1 MSARRA
7 LVRVEHAGPVAT
19 LTLARPAMH
28 NALVPDLLLDL
39 CVALE
44 QTGRRADTRAV
55 VLAAEGEAFSIG
67 GDMRRFAAEMAG
79 PSLQTYAAEL
89 VGLLNQAVL
98 ALLKLPQPVVAA
110 VHGHVTGG
118 SLGLVLACDL
128 AVMAEHAV
136 FKAHYATAGFTPD
149 GGWTA
154 LLPRLVG
161 ARRAAACL
169 LLNRSVSAPQALDWG
184 IVNELAPAAEVPDA
198 ARRLAERVAGAPV
211 VTMRESKRLLRG
223 PEAALAGIE
232 AALEEERQRF
242 VAAIGEPAAHQGVAG
257 FLRSFGGYPDDRP
270 GRAARLAA
278 GAGGSAGRGAPIE
291 GTG

>member
-7 LVRVEHAGPVAT
+7 LVRVAHAGPVAT

-44 QTGRRADTRAV
+44 QIGRRGETRAV
-55 VLAAEGEAFSIG
+55 VLAADGEAFSIG

-79 PSLQTYAAEL
+79 SALQTYAAEL

-98 ALLKLPQPVVAA
+98 ALLRLPQPVVAA

-128 AVMAEHAV
+128 AVMADDAV
-136 FKAHYATAGFTPD
+136 LKAHYATAGFTPD

-161 ARRAAACL
+161 TRRAAACL
-169 LLNRSVSAPQALDWG
+169 MLNRSLDARQALDWG
-184 IVNELAPAAEVPDA
+184 VVNELAPSSEVAAAAQRAAERIA
-198 ARRLAERVAGAPV
+198 ASPEA
-211 VTMRESKRLLRG
+211 TMRAAKRLLG
-223 PEAALAGIE
+223 PDTALAGIE
-232 AALEEERQRF
+232 AALEAERQRF
-242 VAAIGEPAAHQGVAG
+242 VAAIVEPAARAGVAD
-257 FLRSFGGYPDDRP
+257 FLRRFTGYPDPHAPAIAEPVR
-270 GRAARLAA
+270 
-278 GAGGSAGRGAPIE
+278 GAG
-291 GTG
+291 

>member
-7 LVRVEHAGPVAT
+7 LVRVAHAGPVAT

-44 QTGRRADTRAV
+44 QIGRRGETRAV
-55 VLAAEGEAFSIG
+55 VLAADGEAFSIG

-79 PSLQTYAAEL
+79 PALQTYAAEL

-98 ALLKLPQPVVAA
+98 ALLRLPQPVVAA

-118 SLGLVLACDL
+118 SLGLLLACDL
-128 AVMAEHAV
+128 AVMADDAV
-136 FKAHYATAGFTPD
+136 LKAHYATAGFTPD

-161 ARRAAACL
+161 TRRAAACL
-169 LLNRSVSAPQALDWG
+169 MLNRSLDARQALDWG
-184 IVNELAPAAEVPDA
+184 VVNELAPSSEVAAAAQQAAERIA
-198 ARRLAERVAGAPV
+198 ASPEA
-211 VTMRESKRLLRG
+211 TMRAAKRLLA
-223 PEAALAGIE
+223 PDTALAGIE
-232 AALEEERQRF
+232 SALEAERQRF
-242 VAAIGEPAAHQGVAG
+242 VAAIVEPAARAGVAD
-257 FLRSFGGYPDDRP
+257 FLRRFTGYPDP
-270 GRAARLAA
+270 RAPAVAEPVR
-278 GAGGSAGRGAPIE
+278 GAG
-291 GTG
+291 

>member
-7 LVRVEHAGPVAT
+7 LVRVAHAGPVAT

-44 QTGRRADTRAV
+44 QIGRRGETRAV

-79 PSLQTYAAEL
+79 PALQTYAAEL

-98 ALLKLPQPVVAA
+98 ALLGLPQPVVAA

-128 AVMAEHAV
+128 VVMADDAV

-161 ARRAAACL
+161 TRRAAACL
-169 LLNRSVSAPQALDWG
+169 MLNRSLDARQSLDWG
-184 IVNELAPAAEVPDA
+184 VVNELAPAGEVGAVALRAAERIAASPDA
-198 ARRLAERVAGAPV
+198 
-211 VTMRESKRLLRG
+211 TMRAAKRLLA
-223 PEAALAGIE
+223 PDTALAGIE
-232 AALEEERQRF
+232 AALEAERQRF
-242 VAAIGEPAAHQGVAG
+242 VAAIVEPAARAGVAD
-257 FLRSFGGYPDDRP
+257 FLRRFTGYPDPHAPAIAEPVR
-270 GRAARLAA
+270 
-278 GAGGSAGRGAPIE
+278 GAG
-291 GTG
+291 

>member
-7 LVRVEHAGPVAT
+7 LVRVAHAGPVAT

-44 QTGRRADTRAV
+44 QIGRRGETRAV
-55 VLAAEGEAFSIG
+55 VLAADGEAFSIG

-79 PSLQTYAAEL
+79 PALQTYAAEL

-98 ALLKLPQPVVAA
+98 ALLRLPQPVVAA

-128 AVMAEHAV
+128 AVMADDAV

-169 LLNRSVSAPQALDWG
+169 LLNRSLGARQALDWG
-184 IVNELAPAAEVPDA
+184 VVNELVPAGEVGAAALRAAERIAASPDA
-198 ARRLAERVAGAPV
+198 
-211 VTMRESKRLLRG
+211 TMRAAKRLLG
-223 PEAALAGIE
+223 PDTALAGIE
-232 AALEEERQRF
+232 AALEAERQRF
-242 VAAIGEPAAHQGVAG
+242 VAAIVEPAARAGVAD
-257 FLRSFGGYPDDRP
+257 FLRRFTGYPDPHAPAIAEPVR
-270 GRAARLAA
+270 
-278 GAGGSAGRGAPIE
+278 GAG
-291 GTG
+291 

>member
-7 LVRVEHAGPVAT
+7 LVRVAHAGPVAT

-44 QTGRRADTRAV
+44 QIGRRGETRAV
-55 VLAAEGEAFSIG
+55 VLAADGEAFSIG

-79 PSLQTYAAEL
+79 PALQTYAAEL

-98 ALLKLPQPVVAA
+98 ALLRLPQPVVAA

-118 SLGLVLACDL
+118 SLGLLLACDL
-128 AVMAEHAV
+128 AVMADDAV
-136 FKAHYATAGFTPD
+136 LKAHYATAGFTPD

-161 ARRAAACL
+161 TRRAAACL
-169 LLNRSVSAPQALDWG
+169 MLNRSLDAHQALDWG
-184 IVNELAPAAEVPDA
+184 VVNELAPSSEVAAAAQQAAERIA
-198 ARRLAERVAGAPV
+198 ASPEA
-211 VTMRESKRLLRG
+211 TMRAAKRLLA
-223 PEAALAGIE
+223 PDTALAGIE
-232 AALEEERQRF
+232 AALEAERQRF
-242 VAAIGEPAAHQGVAG
+242 VAAIVEPAARAGVAD
-257 FLRSFGGYPDDRP
+257 FLRRFTGYPDPHAPAIAEPVR
-270 GRAARLAA
+270 
-278 GAGGSAGRGAPIE
+278 GAG
-291 GTG
+291 

>member
-7 LVRVEHAGPVAT
+7 LVRVAHAGPVAT

-44 QTGRRADTRAV
+44 QIGRRGETRAV
-55 VLAAEGEAFSIG
+55 VLAADGEAFSIG

-79 PSLQTYAAEL
+79 PALQTYAAEL

-98 ALLKLPQPVVAA
+98 ALLRLPQPVVAA

-128 AVMAEHAV
+128 AVMADDAV
-136 FKAHYATAGFTPD
+136 LKAHYATAGFTPD

-161 ARRAAACL
+161 TRRAAACL
-169 LLNRSVSAPQALDWG
+169 MLNRSLSARQALDWG
-184 IVNELAPAAEVPDA
+184 VVNELVPAGEVGAAALRAAERIAASPDA
-198 ARRLAERVAGAPV
+198 
-211 VTMRESKRLLRG
+211 TMRAAKRLLA
-223 PEAALAGIE
+223 PDTALAGIE
-232 AALEEERQRF
+232 AALEAERQRF
-242 VAAIGEPAAHQGVAG
+242 VAAIVEPAARAGVAD
-257 FLRSFGGYPDDRP
+257 FLRRFTGYPDPHAPAIAEPVR
-270 GRAARLAA
+270 
-278 GAGGSAGRGAPIE
+278 GAG
-291 GTG
+291 

>member
-7 LVRVEHAGPVAT
+7 LVRVAHAGPVAT

-44 QTGRRADTRAV
+44 QIGRRGETRAV
-55 VLAAEGEAFSIG
+55 VLAADGEAFSIG

-79 PSLQTYAAEL
+79 PALQTYAAEL

-98 ALLKLPQPVVAA
+98 ALLRLPQPVVAA

-128 AVMAEHAV
+128 AVMADDAV
-136 FKAHYATAGFTPD
+136 LKAHYATAGFTPD

-161 ARRAAACL
+161 TRRAAACL
-169 LLNRSVSAPQALDWG
+169 MLNRSLDACQALDWG
-184 IVNELAPAAEVPDA
+184 VVNELAPSSEVAAAAQRAAERIA
-198 ARRLAERVAGAPV
+198 ASPEA
-211 VTMRESKRLLRG
+211 TMRAAKRLLA
-223 PEAALAGIE
+223 PDTALAGIE
-232 AALEEERQRF
+232 AALEAERQRF
-242 VAAIGEPAAHQGVAG
+242 VAAIVEPAARAGVAD
-257 FLRSFGGYPDDRP
+257 FLRRFTGYPDPHAPAIAEPVR
-270 GRAARLAA
+270 
-278 GAGGSAGRGAPIE
+278 GAG
-291 GTG
+291 

>member
-7 LVRVEHAGPVAT
+7 LVRVAHAGPVAT
-19 LTLARPAMH
+19 LTLARPAMR

-44 QTGRRADTRAV
+44 QIGRRGETRAV
-55 VLAAEGEAFSIG
+55 VLAADGEAFSIG

-79 PSLQTYAAEL
+79 PALQTYAAEL

-98 ALLKLPQPVVAA
+98 ALLRLPQPVVAA

-128 AVMAEHAV
+128 AVMADDAV
-136 FKAHYATAGFTPD
+136 LKAHYATAGFTPD

-169 LLNRSVSAPQALDWG
+169 MLNRSLSARQALDWG
-184 IVNELAPAAEVPDA
+184 VVNELAPSSEVATAAQRAAERIA
-198 ARRLAERVAGAPV
+198 ASPEA
-211 VTMRESKRLLRG
+211 TMRAAKRLLA
-223 PEAALAGIE
+223 PDTALAGIE
-232 AALEEERQRF
+232 AALEAERQRF
-242 VAAIGEPAAHQGVAG
+242 VAAIVEPAARAGVAD
-257 FLRSFGGYPDDRP
+257 FLRRFTGYPDPHAPAIAEPVR
-270 GRAARLAA
+270 
-278 GAGGSAGRGAPIE
+278 GAG
-291 GTG
+291 

>member
-7 LVRVEHAGPVAT
+7 LVRVAHAGPVAT

-44 QTGRRADTRAV
+44 QIGRRGETRAV
-55 VLAAEGEAFSIG
+55 VLAADGEAFSIG

-79 PSLQTYAAEL
+79 PALQTYAAEL

-98 ALLKLPQPVVAA
+98 ALLRLPQPVVAA

-128 AVMAEHAV
+128 AVMADDAV
-136 FKAHYATAGFTPD
+136 LKAHYATAGFTPD

-161 ARRAAACL
+161 TRRAAACL
-169 LLNRSVSAPQALDWG
+169 MLNRSLSARQALDWG
-184 IVNELAPAAEVPDA
+184 VVNELVPAGEVGAAALRAAERIAASPDA
-198 ARRLAERVAGAPV
+198 
-211 VTMRESKRLLRG
+211 TMRAAKRLLG
-223 PEAALAGIE
+223 PDTALAGIE
-232 AALEEERQRF
+232 AALEAERQRF
-242 VAAIGEPAAHQGVAG
+242 VAAIVEPAARAGVAD
-257 FLRSFGGYPDDRP
+257 FLRRFTGYPDPHAPAIAEPVR
-270 GRAARLAA
+270 
-278 GAGGSAGRGAPIE
+278 GAG
-291 GTG
+291 

>member
-7 LVRVEHAGPVAT
+7 LVRVAHAGPVAT

-44 QTGRRADTRAV
+44 QIGRRSETRAV

-79 PSLQTYAAEL
+79 PALQTYAAEL

-98 ALLKLPQPVVAA
+98 ALLGLPQPVVAA

-128 AVMAEHAV
+128 VVMADDAV

-161 ARRAAACL
+161 TRRAAACL
-169 LLNRSVSAPQALDWG
+169 MLNRSLDARQSLDWG
-184 IVNELAPAAEVPDA
+184 VVNELAPAGEVGAAALRAAERIAASPDA
-198 ARRLAERVAGAPV
+198 
-211 VTMRESKRLLRG
+211 TMRAAKRLLA
-223 PEAALAGIE
+223 PDTALAGIE
-232 AALEEERQRF
+232 AALEAERQRF
-242 VAAIGEPAAHQGVAG
+242 VAAIVEPAARAGVAD
-257 FLRSFGGYPDDRP
+257 FLRRFTGYPDPHAPAIAEPVR
-270 GRAARLAA
+270 
-278 GAGGSAGRGAPIE
+278 GAG
-291 GTG
+291 

>member
-7 LVRVEHAGPVAT
+7 LVRVAHAGPVAT
-19 LTLARPAMH
+19 LTLARPAMQ

-44 QTGRRADTRAV
+44 QIGRRSETRAV
-55 VLAAEGEAFSIG
+55 VLAAEGDAFSIG

-79 PSLQTYAAEL
+79 PALQTYAAEL

-98 ALLKLPQPVVAA
+98 ALLRLPQPVVAA

-128 AVMAEHAV
+128 AVMADDAV
-136 FKAHYATAGFTPD
+136 LKAHYATAGFTPD

-161 ARRAAACL
+161 TRRAAACL
-169 LLNRSVSAPQALDWG
+169 MLNRSLDARQSLDWG
-184 IVNELAPAAEVPDA
+184 VVNELAPAGEVGA
-198 ARRLAERVAGAPV
+198 AALRAAERIAASPGA
-211 VTMRESKRLLRG
+211 TMRAAKRLLG
-223 PEAALAGIE
+223 PDTALAGIE
-232 AALEEERQRF
+232 AALEAERQRF
-242 VAAIGEPAAHQGVAG
+242 VAAIVEPAARAGVAD
-257 FLRSFGGYPDDRP
+257 FLRRFTGYPDPHAPAIAEPVR
-270 GRAARLAA
+270 
-278 GAGGSAGRGAPIE
+278 GAG
-291 GTG
+291 

>member
-7 LVRVEHAGPVAT
+7 LVRVAHAGPVAT

-44 QTGRRADTRAV
+44 QIGRRGETRAV
-55 VLAAEGEAFSIG
+55 VLAADGEAFSIG

-79 PSLQTYAAEL
+79 PALQTYAAEL

-98 ALLKLPQPVVAA
+98 ALLRLPQPVVAA

-128 AVMAEHAV
+128 AVMADDAV
-136 FKAHYATAGFTPD
+136 LKAHYATAGFTPD

-161 ARRAAACL
+161 TRRAAACL
-169 LLNRSVSAPQALDWG
+169 MLNRSLDARQALDWG
-184 IVNELAPAAEVPDA
+184 VVNELAPSSEVATAAQRAAERIA
-198 ARRLAERVAGAPV
+198 ASPEA
-211 VTMRESKRLLRG
+211 TMRAAKRLLV
-223 PEAALAGIE
+223 PDTALAGIE
-232 AALEEERQRF
+232 AALEAERQRF
-242 VAAIGEPAAHQGVAG
+242 VAAIVEPAARAGVAD
-257 FLRSFGGYPDDRP
+257 FLRRFTGYPDPHAPAIAEPVR
-270 GRAARLAA
+270 
-278 GAGGSAGRGAPIE
+278 GAG
-291 GTG
+291 

>member
-7 LVRVEHAGPVAT
+7 LVRVAHAGPVAT
-19 LTLARPAMH
+19 LTLARPAMR

-44 QTGRRADTRAV
+44 QIGRRSETRAV

-79 PSLQTYAAEL
+79 PALQTYAAEL

-98 ALLKLPQPVVAA
+98 ALLRLPQPVVAA

-128 AVMAEHAV
+128 AVMADDAV
-136 FKAHYATAGFTPD
+136 LKAHYATAGFTPD

-161 ARRAAACL
+161 TRRAAACL
-169 LLNRSVSAPQALDWG
+169 MLNLSLDARQALDWG
-184 IVNELAPAAEVPDA
+184 VVNQLAPSSEVAAAAQRAAERIA
-198 ARRLAERVAGAPV
+198 ASPEA
-211 VTMRESKRLLRG
+211 TMRAAKRLLA
-223 PEAALAGIE
+223 PDTALAGIE
-232 AALEEERQRF
+232 AALEAERQRF
-242 VAAIGEPAAHQGVAG
+242 VAAIVEPAARAGVAD
-257 FLRSFGGYPDDRP
+257 FLRRFTGYPDPHAPAVAEPVR
-270 GRAARLAA
+270 
-278 GAGGSAGRGAPIE
+278 GAG
-291 GTG
+291 

>member
-7 LVRVEHAGPVAT
+7 LVRVAHAGPMAT
-19 LTLARPAMH
+19 LTLARPAMQ

-44 QTGRRADTRAV
+44 QIGRRSETRAV

-67 GDMRRFAAEMAG
+67 GDMRRFATEMAG
-79 PSLQTYAAEL
+79 PALQTYAAEL

-98 ALLKLPQPVVAA
+98 ALLRLPQPVVAA

-128 AVMAEHAV
+128 VVMADDAV

-161 ARRAAACL
+161 SRRAAACL
-169 LLNRSVSAPQALDWG
+169 LLNRSLGAGQALDWG
-184 IVNELAPAAEVPDA
+184 VVNELAPAGEVA
-198 ARRLAERVAGAPV
+198 AIAQQAAERIAASPEA
-211 VTMRESKRLLRG
+211 TMRAAKRLLG
-223 PEAALAGIE
+223 PEIALAGVE
-232 AALEEERQRF
+232 AALEAERQRF
-242 VAAIGEPAAHQGVAG
+242 VAAIVEPAARDGVAD
-257 FLRSFGGYPDDRP
+257 FLRRFTGYPDEH
-270 GRAARLAA
+270 AAVPAVAEHAR
-278 GAGGSAGRGAPIE
+278 GAG
-291 GTG
+291 